1 MKAKFPNRIEKE
13 VEWFLLPYT
22 VNLKTGELVL
32 TNRDYKKT
40 LAQQEDLNWDGD
52 PELDVEYECEEE
64 KDLDEYVVKYF
75 YD

>member
-13 VEWFLLPYT
+13 VEWFLLPYI

-52 PELDVEYECEEE
+52 PDLDTEYECVEE
-64 KDLDEYVVKYF
+64 KALDEYVVKYF
-75 YD
+75 HD